1 MKSTFPVVLAIISG
15 ILVLQAA
22 IASAQQDPPS
32 RQESAAVT
40 IQPITMTLLLVKGGD
55 GANSGLIVGSREV
68 FAIDAKMSPES
79 VQEMLAELKKTVHFP
94 VTKIILTHSD
104 GDHINGLPGFPK
116 GLPIISQEQV
126 KADMMKA
133 AVDLPALQDYLP
145 TVVFKD
151 ELKLKS
157 GRRTVTLC
165 HYGPAHTDGDTVVY
179 VDLERTAFV
188 GDLVFIGRDPIV
200 HRSKNGSSFGLVQ
213 TLKAILDHRPHI
225 ETFIPGHGDMVT
237 RAEVEGLVRSI
248 EIKQTRIKT
257 LIAEGKSLDEIK
269 KILQVE
275 DRPGAGGRPQ
285 FMSLAEVIYQELT
298 EKKEKKSSAR

>member
-1 MKSTFPVVLAIISG
+1 MKSPFPVVLAIISG
-15 ILVLQAA
+15 ILILRVG
-22 IASAQQDPPS
+22 IAFAQQNPPS
-32 RQESAAVT
+32 RQESAPVT
-40 IQPITMTLLLVKGGD
+40 IQPITLTLLLVKGGA
-55 GANSGLIVGSREV
+55 GANSGLIIGYKEV

-79 VQEMLAELKKTVHFP
+79 VREMLAELKKTVSAP

-126 KADMMKA
+126 KADMIKA
-133 AVDLPALQDYLP
+133 AADLPALQDYLP

-151 ELKLKS
+151 ELKLQS
-157 GRRTVTLC
+157 GRRTVTLR
-165 HYGPAHTDGDTVVY
+165 HYGPAHTSGDTVVY

-200 HRSKNGSSFGLVQ
+200 HRSKNGSSFGLVK

-237 RAEVEGLVRSI
+237 RDEVEGLVRAI
-248 EIKQTRIKT
+248 EIKQARVKT

-275 DRPGAGGRPQ
+275 DRPGAGGGPQ
-285 FMSLAEVIYQELT
+285 FMSLVEVIYQELT
-298 EKKEKKSSAR
+298 EKKEKK

>member
-1 MKSTFPVVLAIISG
+1 MKSPFPVVLAIISG
-15 ILVLQAA
+15 ILILRVG
-22 IASAQQDPPS
+22 IAFAQQNPPS
-32 RQESAAVT
+32 RQESAPVT
-40 IQPITMTLLLVKGGD
+40 IQPITLTLLLVKGGA
-55 GANSGLIVGSREV
+55 GANSGLIIGYKEV

-79 VQEMLAELKKTVHFP
+79 VREMLAELKKTVSAP

-126 KADMMKA
+126 KADMIKA
-133 AVDLPALQDYLP
+133 AADLPALQDYLP

-151 ELKLKS
+151 ELKLQS
-157 GRRTVTLC
+157 GRRTVTLR
-165 HYGPAHTDGDTVVY
+165 HYGPAHTNGDTVVY

-200 HRSKNGSSFGLVQ
+200 HRSKNGSSFGLVK

-237 RAEVEGLVRSI
+237 RDEVEGLVRAI
-248 EIKQTRIKT
+248 EIKQARVKT

-275 DRPGAGGRPQ
+275 DRPGAGGGPQ
-285 FMSLAEVIYQELT
+285 FMSLVEVIYQELT
-298 EKKEKKSSAR
+298 EKKEKK

>member
-1 MKSTFPVVLAIISG
+1 MKSPFPVVLAIISG
-15 ILVLQAA
+15 ILILRAG
-22 IASAQQDPPS
+22 IASGQQNPPS
-32 RQESAAVT
+32 RQESAPVT
-40 IQPITMTLLLVKGGD
+40 IQPITLTLLLVKGGA
-55 GANSGLIVGSREV
+55 GANSGLIIGNKEV

-79 VQEMLAELKKTVHFP
+79 IQEMLAELKKTVHAP

-104 GDHINGLPGFPK
+104 ADHINGLPGFPK
-116 GLPIISQEQV
+116 GLSIISQEQV
-126 KADMMKA
+126 RADMVKA
-133 AVDLPALQDYLP
+133 AADLPALQDYLP

-151 ELKLKS
+151 ELKLQS
-157 GRRTVTLC
+157 GRRMITLR
-165 HYGPAHTDGDTVVY
+165 HYGPAHTSGDTVVY

-200 HRSKNGSSFGLVQ
+200 HRSKNGSSFGLVK

-237 RAEVEGLVRSI
+237 RDEVEGLVRAI
-248 EIKQTRIKT
+248 EIKQARVKT

-285 FMSLAEVIYQELT
+285 FMSLVEVIYQELT
-298 EKKEKKSSAR
+298 EKKEKK